1 MTLFTA
7 SYWRVFRVIFVVFS
21 LYLLGDAFFRWD
33 GFRYY
38 ASFPE
43 FLPAVA
49 LATILWTLVAMIA
62 AFLIWLPGRIL
73 EWFCRRLGCG
83 IRTEHLLLWVCI
95 SVLLG
100 AAVWLGKRL
109 LWEGLVTT
117 LQLKLGLFLCV
128 VLAAIFLTW
137 LFRNSMTVI
146 QERITPLVWLFSIW
160 FLLSVP
166 LVAYTAWVKGAEHP
180 VPQKVRQSAVRG
192 GDRPNIILVTFD
204 TLTARDMSVYGYKR
218 PTTPF
223 ISKWAESASLFTR
236 TYSGSNFTTPTTATL
251 MTGKRVWTHRTYH
264 LKGSKPLKND
274 IENLPLMLRK
284 EGYYNMAFIVN
295 PKASVKTLGVSESFD
310 IAPLPTEFST
320 AVSLFEIINK
330 FLYRSFGDKI
340 ALHDWIIKED
350 FILRRLVD
358 MISQDFSITLVP
370 PGNAFK
376 RFFETIDN
384 TPDRPFFAWIHLMP
398 PHYPYLPPEPYMGMF
413 DPSPKMRTYKSQWE
427 IYTDHSPAKMRPGIN
442 TFRARYDEFIRYSDK
457 EFENFIMQL
466 TAKDNLKNTA
476 IIFSSDHG
484 ESFEHNYVGHNGP
497 HLYEQFTHIPLV
509 IKRPGQTEGRVI
521 NDPVEQIDIPA
532 TILDIAGIRVPSWME
547 GRSLLPLTKGEKLP
561 PRHVFSMNFEKNPSR
576 GQQITSGT
584 IALWE
589 GDYKLIHYLEK
600 NKSLLFNLKDD
611 PDELNNLFD
620 SEPERGR
627 RMLGVIL
634 DNLGEV
640 NEKIS
645 RGE

>member
-1 MTLFTA
+1 MASLIA
-7 SYWRVFRVIFVVFS
+7 SYWQVFRVIFVIFS

-49 LATILWTLVAMIA
+49 LATILWTLVAILA
-62 AFLIWLPGRIL
+62 ALLIWLPGRIL
-73 EWFCRRLGCG
+73 EWFCRRRGCG
-83 IRTEHLLLWVCI
+83 LGTEHLLLYICI
-95 SVLLG
+95 FLLLG
-100 AAVWLGKRL
+100 ATVWLGKRL

-117 LQLKLGLFLCV
+117 LQLKMGVFLGVL
-128 VLAAIFLTW
+128 LAAVFLTR
-137 LFRNSMTVI
+137 LFRNSMNVI
-146 QERITPLVWLFSIW
+146 QERITPLVWLFGIW
-160 FLLSVP
+160 LVVSVP
-166 LVAYTAWVKGAEHP
+166 LVAYNTWGKEAGHAAPQRVQQTAA
-180 VPQKVRQSAVRG
+180 ADD
-192 GDRPNIILVTFD
+192 DRPDIILVTFD
-204 TLTARDMSVYGYKR
+204 TLTARDMSVYGYDR

-223 ISKWAESASLFTR
+223 ISKWAEGASLFTR
-236 TYSGSNFTTPTTATL
+236 AYSASNFTTPTTATL

-264 LKGSKPLKND
+264 LKGSKPLKNH
-274 IENLPLMLRK
+274 IENLPLMLKK

-295 PKASVKTLGVSESFD
+295 PKASVKTLGVAESFD

-320 AVSLFEIINK
+320 AVSLFEIINR
-330 FLYRSFGDKI
+330 FLYRSFGEKI
-340 ALHDWIIKED
+340 QLHDWIIKED
-350 FILRRLVD
+350 FVLRRLVD

-370 PGNAFK
+370 PRNAFN
-376 RFFETIDN
+376 RFFETIDGN
-384 TPDRPFFAWIHLMP
+384 PPRPFFAWIHLMP

-413 DPSPKMRTYKSQWE
+413 DSSPDMRTYKSQWD
-427 IYTDHSPAKMRPGIN
+427 IYRDHYPAKMPPGIG
-442 TFRARYDEFIRYSDK
+442 TFRARYDEFIRYSDN
-457 EFENFIMQL
+457 EFENFITRL
-466 TAKDNLKNTA
+466 AARDDLKNTV

-497 HLYEQFTHIPLV
+497 HLYEQVTHIPLV
-509 IKRPGQTEGRVI
+509 VKWPGRTGGRVI
-521 NDPVEQIDIPA
+521 NDLVEQIDIPP
-532 TILDIAGIRVPSWME
+532 TILDIAGVQVPSWME
-547 GRSLLPLTKGEKLP
+547 GRSLVPFMKGGSLQ

-620 SEPERGR
+620 SEPETGR
-627 RMLGVIL
+627 RLLGIIM
-634 DNLGEV
+634 DNLRKT
-640 NEKIS
+640 NERIS